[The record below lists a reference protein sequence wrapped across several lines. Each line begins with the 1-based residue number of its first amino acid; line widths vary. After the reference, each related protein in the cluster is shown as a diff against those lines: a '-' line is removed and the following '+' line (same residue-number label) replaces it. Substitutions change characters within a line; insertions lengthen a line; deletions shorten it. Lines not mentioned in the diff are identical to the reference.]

1 MQQDTQEECPCL
13 RCQTLYGLQGGLKVW
28 DRNCHTRTCTGS
40 VLRALQL
47 SLSFHWNSSFA
58 LDHRPAWASQGPSTP
73 VSTFIL
79 LVSTI
84 TPPPHTV
91 HVLEGT
97 LPPYTPGLVS
107 WVNLGFLL
115 LLWDNS
121 CPPFELSSFGHP
133 LPERQTSM
141 RGPWSGCCPITALIQ
156 LPWHSA
162 SPN

>member
-1 MQQDTQEECPCL
+1 MEARSPATRLPQEPRTWARRMSRAVVTGEEREGNRSEREITDLPGHPKAPQLQCP
-13 RCQTLYGLQGGLKVW
+13 
-28 DRNCHTRTCTGS
+28 H
-40 VLRALQL
+40 
-47 SLSFHWNSSFA
+47 SFY
-58 LDHRPAWASQGPSTP
+58 LCPPS
-73 VSTFIL
+73 
-79 LVSTI
+79 
-84 TPPPHTV
+84 PPPHTV